1 MEPDKR
7 QGDTVMDLFTAETKN
22 LMLERIKTRY
32 NDGDLHGV
40 FMIGQYYSPEQ
51 LIQEAEKGSP
61 VGEQVLIA
69 EKKLHDELKRLGGI
83 P

>member
-1 MEPDKR
+1 
-7 QGDTVMDLFTAETKN
+7 MDLFTLEAKE
-22 LMLERIKTRY
+22 LMLARLKQRY
-32 NDGDLHGV
+32 ADGDLKGV
-40 FMIGQYYSPEQ
+40 FMIGRYYTPEE

>member
-1 MEPDKR
+1 
-7 QGDTVMDLFTAETKN
+7 MDLFTAETKN
-22 LMLERIKTRY
+22 LMLERLKTRY
-32 NDGDLHGV
+32 NAGNLRGV

-51 LIQEAEKGSP
+51 LLEEAEKGTA